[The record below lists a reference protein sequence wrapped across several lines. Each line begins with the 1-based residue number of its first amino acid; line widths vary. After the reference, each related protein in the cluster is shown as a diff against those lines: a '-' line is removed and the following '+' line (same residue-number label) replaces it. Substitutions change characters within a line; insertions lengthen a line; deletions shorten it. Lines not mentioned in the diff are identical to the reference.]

1 LLFTLGGMKNSHPFL
16 ARLGI
21 TAMTAML
28 LTTALA
34 ACSSPD
40 TPEVATIDGGSAA
53 ATDNTALFAKYG
65 EPARERLDM
74 TDEEYEDLYNPYNK
88 CLSDNGA
95 PTNTESESADTQD
108 LEKAEAVCAPLTPL
122 PPNELDPKN
131 PAALDFVQGI
141 LDCMKAQGV
150 EAELADPSGGR
161 LWWSF
166 SNLANADDALD
177 AAMAVEASCK
187 ADAGIAR

>member
-1 LLFTLGGMKNSHPFL
+1 MKTSHPFL

-21 TAMTAML
+21 TAMSAML
-28 LTTALA
+28 LTVALT
-34 ACSSPD
+34 ACSTAD

-53 ATDNTALFAKYG
+53 ESDHAALFAKYG

-74 TDEEYEDLYNPYNK
+74 TDEEYADLYTPYNT

-95 PTNTESESADTQD
+95 AVNTPSKSADAQT
-108 LEKAEAVCAPLTPL
+108 LEKAENLCQPLTPL

-177 AAMAVEASCK
+177 AAIAVEASCK